1 MIYKLHY
8 NHQANFVAAAV
19 LITLLDT
26 HKNNQAK
33 DKNVPC
39 MIISDKKLT
48 LKLLRGYCTPNQK

>member
-1 MIYKLHY
+1 M
-8 NHQANFVAAAV
+8 VAV
-19 LITLLDT
+19 SSFNITFLDT

-48 LKLLRGYCTPNQK
+48 LKGYCTPNQK